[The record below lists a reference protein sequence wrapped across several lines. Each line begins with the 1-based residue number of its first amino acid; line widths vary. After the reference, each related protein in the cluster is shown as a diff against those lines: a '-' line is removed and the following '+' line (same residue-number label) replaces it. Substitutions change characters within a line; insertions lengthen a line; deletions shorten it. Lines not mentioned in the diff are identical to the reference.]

1 MTPTNERGTRCA
13 RKGETE
19 DCPKAQGPILEPM
32 SQGPSLLQLS
42 RVITPPPLPLEWG
55 FPIVHLNFPS
65 PVLGKAL
72 LEGADRA
79 TGSRGGAGLTAATS
93 SKDALCVPGRQP
105 CLCPPA
111 CIQLAQE
118 LLSWEQQL
126 SLAPRLSATRALC
139 LRGLPSY
146 PGPSLTE
153 PWSPPSFS
161 FTWPLFLIA
170 HSFCLLSLFL
180 GAWARNG

>member
-1 MTPTNERGTRCA
+1 MTLSNERGTRCA
-13 RKGETE
+13 RKRETE
-19 DCPKAQGPILEPM
+19 DCQKAQGPILEPM
-32 SQGPSLLQLS
+32 SKGPSLLQQGYY
-42 RVITPPPLPLEWG
+42 PPPLPLEWG

-93 SKDALCVPGRQP
+93 SKGALCVPGRQP

-111 CIQLAQE
+111 CIQLAQA

-126 SLAPRLSATRALC
+126 SLAPRLPATRALC

-153 PWSPPSFS
+153 PSFILPS
-161 FTWPLFLIA
+161 LLLG
-170 HSFCLLSLFL
+170 HSFLSPTPSVSCPYF
-180 GAWARNG
+180 